1 MRRSPVGRLVPLVFA
16 LSLRVAAAQQATPP
30 DPVESATVRLGPIGF
45 NPALLIRD
53 VGRETNVFNEATDP
67 KSDFTATI
75 SPRLEIVMHPGPMRF
90 SYTTT
95 SDYVYYQ
102 TYKSEGG
109 TNVGSAVRAEFD
121 LGPFTPFASA
131 GFANTRD
138 RLNREIDAR
147 ARHHDESYAAGTHVQ
162 LFDKFFVNAGA
173 RRSST
178 AFDSGADFRGQELQ
192 TTLNRTDEALDAGG
206 GLALTP
212 LTSLQVT
219 VSRERSRF
227 EFTPERNSESL
238 RVMPSVTFSPLAI
251 LSGTASFGYRRFD
264 GASAQVPDYRGFV
277 SIVTLSTTVKERQHI
292 DATFSRDLQYSYEE
306 DVAEYIETGL
316 TVGWNWQV
324 AGPVDLRLSGGRSRL
339 HYRSPNLTGSNTDDT
354 AHNYGFSAGWNL
366 RNHLRAALNG
376 DWRGRTS
383 ERSVDRTYDSRRI
396 YATLTWGKV

>member
-53 VGRETNVFNEATDP
+53 VGRETNVFNEAIDP

-162 LFDKFFVNAGA
+162 LFDNFFVNAGA

-277 SIVTLSTTVKERQHI
+277 SNVTLSTTVKERQHI
-292 DATFSRDLQYSYEE
+292 DATFTRDLQYLVRRRRRRIHRDGADGRLELAGGWAGRRALVGRPFAPALPLAQPDGQQHRRHRAQLWIQRWLEPEE
-306 DVAEYIETGL
+306 SPAR
-316 TVGWNWQV
+316 
-324 AGPVDLRLSGGRSRL
+324 GPQRRLARPQLRALGG
-339 HYRSPNLTGSNTDDT
+339 PNL
-354 AHNYGFSAGWNL
+354 
-366 RNHLRAALNG
+366 R
-376 DWRGRTS
+376 
-383 ERSVDRTYDSRRI
+383 
-396 YATLTWGKV
+396 